1 MSRYFYDNLWWLDKE
16 ENYKYYQGLLNR
28 INGAINTEYKGVIKM
43 KISLIERIR
52 QERDELEEKIEKIKE
67 FNNSESF
74 EYLDK
79 EDRDLLIAQENAM
92 VTYHQILQM
101 RIKKRNKEY

>member
-1 MSRYFYDNLWWLDKE
+1 MSRYFYDDAWKDRFTE
-16 ENYKYYQGLLNR
+16 ADYYQSLVNHVNNLFTW
-28 INGAINTEYKGVIKM
+28 TEGEKTM
-43 KISLIERIR
+43 KKSLIERLR
-52 QERDELEEKIEKIKE
+52 QERSELEEKIEKIKK
-67 FNNSESF
+67 FNNSENF

>member
-1 MSRYFYDNLWWLDKE
+1 MTHFYDIKWSDKIE
-16 ENYKYYQGLLNR
+16 EGNYDYYQGLLKR
-28 INGAINTEYKGVIKM
+28 INNSLTWTKGEETM
-43 KISLIERIR
+43 KKSLIERLR
-52 QERDELEEKIEKIKE
+52 QERDELEEKITKIKS

-79 EDRDLLIAQENAM
+79 EDQDLLIAQENAM
-92 VTYHQILQM
+92 VTYHSILQM

>member
-1 MSRYFYDNLWWLDKE
+1 MSRYFYDNLWWVDKE
-16 ENYKYYQGLLNR
+16 RNYDYYQSLLNR
-28 INGAINTEYKGVIKM
+28 IKTGTWSEGEKTMNK
-43 KISLIERIR
+43 SLIERLR
-52 QERDELEEKIEKIKE
+52 QERDELEEKIVKIKK

>member
-1 MSRYFYDNLWWLDKE
+1 MSRYFYENLWWVDKE
-16 ENYKYYQGLLNR
+16 RNYDYYQSLLNR
-28 INGAINTEYKGVIKM
+28 INNAMSWTEGEKTM
-43 KISLIERIR
+43 KKSLIQRLR
-52 QERDELEEKIEKIKE
+52 QERYELEEKIIKIKE

>member
-1 MSRYFYDNLWWLDKE
+1 MSKFYEKYFNDF
-16 ENYKYYQGLLNR
+16 YKYVVPSIFEQP
-28 INGAINTEYKGVIKM
+28 TEGVITM
-43 KISLIERIR
+43 KKSLIERLR
-52 QERDELEEKIEKIKE
+52 QERDELEEKIVKIKK

>member
-1 MSRYFYDNLWWLDKE
+1 MKIFTK
-16 ENYKYYQGLLNR
+16 NYRGYVPT
-28 INGAINTEYKGVIKM
+28 IFTEPTEGVITM
-43 KISLIERIR
+43 KKSLIERLR
-52 QERDELEEKIEKIKE
+52 QERDELEEKIVKIKK

-92 VTYHQILQM
+92 VTYHQILQI